1 MLRSESLLKIRRQE
15 RFGGRYCEL
24 LRPRKKRL
32 SPTRALSFAD
42 YGYSRLKIFVVTGHF
57 SAHFY
62 AGRFGQSPFIFGQ
75 SPIFEEKYG

>member
-1 MLRSESLLKIRRQE
+1 MLRGESLLKIRRQE

-57 SAHFY
+57 FAHFLVL
-62 AGRFGQSPFIFGQ
+62 GFDQIPDIFDQ
-75 SPIFEEKYG
+75 N

>member
-1 MLRSESLLKIRRQE
+1 M
-15 RFGGRYCEL
+15 
-24 LRPRKKRL
+24 PRKKRL

-62 AGRFGQSPFIFGQ
+62 VGRFGQSPFIFDQ
-75 SPIFEEKYG
+75 SLIFDEKYG

>member
-1 MLRSESLLKIRRQE
+1 MLRSGSLLKIRRQE

-42 YGYSRLKIFVVTGHF
+42 YGYSRLKIFVVTGQF
-57 SAHFY
+57 SAHFWV
-62 AGRFGQSPFIFGQ
+62 FGFDHSPDIFDQ
-75 SPIFEEKYG
+75 N